1 MTGLGYSQAHGD
13 FKAYDPEAKVFKQHG
28 AGILLRASWLCRTMA
43 EKWRE
48 LAYVEGVT
56 RGSRTP
62 VMFRR

>member
-28 AGILLRASWLCRTMA
+28 TGILLKASWLCRTMA

-48 LAYVEGVT
+48 LALYR
-56 RGSRTP
+56 RGHTGKQDASN
-62 VMFRR
+62 V